1 MPSPTSALLPVANT
15 LAVGVR
21 SFVLQQ
27 YYTFEYDLGLWAF
40 GAVQVIKD
48 RRSGTLKTCKAVEKT
63 RLMDV
68 HGTGD
73 RLRRLTEIQ
82 HPMLLPVTD
91 ILEDSSHFFIISPH
105 AAGGDMGDWLDRL
118 ASDEEVIEEETC
130 AMYVAQVLASLVHCH
145 SCGVFHDE
153 LRARSVL
160 LTSREANARVLLGD
174 VGLLAALGRG
184 CKDGRA
190 GDLRGVGMLSL
201 AMLLGLAPGK
211 VEEDLNSH
219 LLNGELWSARS
230 REAFD
235 FVQTLLAED
244 VECTAPLALS
254 HPWLRNVLL
263 RPGLADDLAR
273 EDALRRLA
281 CYQAALLLVPVEM
294 AHRDLERLLKDFQ
307 RMDQDGDALLAS
319 RLAMQLLLARRGA
332 TKRGSEVAV
341 GVCDVRGCGTVDFSA
356 MAAAALMADL
366 LPDGFMKQRVDD
378 MWSALQQ
385 LFFEAYGSDD
395 GMVDRSVVLE
405 KVSNSVGGLLEKYGD
420 VEFEEILGSF
430 DDDIYQES
438 FQSRLMDSAG
448 HGTPMALFEWGFL
461 AEEPDSWFASLYRS
475 CGQPMRRREAVRC

>member
-130 AMYVAQVLASLVHCH
+130 DLAES
-145 SCGVFHDE
+145 G
-153 LRARSVL
+153 
-160 LTSREANARVLLGD
+160 
-174 VGLLAALGRG
+174 GLLLLWVVLVIFVAWG
-184 CKDGRA
+184 CN
-190 GDLRGVGMLSL
+190 L
-201 AMLLGLAPGK
+201 A
-211 VEEDLNSH
+211 NH
-219 LLNGELWSARS
+219 
-230 REAFD
+230 D